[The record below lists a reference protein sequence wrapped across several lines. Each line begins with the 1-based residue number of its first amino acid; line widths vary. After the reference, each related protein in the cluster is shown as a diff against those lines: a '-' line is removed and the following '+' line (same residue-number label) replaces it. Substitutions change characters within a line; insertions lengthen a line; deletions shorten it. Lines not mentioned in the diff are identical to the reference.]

1 MKMKE
6 DNETKDEVKRLYR
19 SRENKVLAGV
29 CGGIAEYFNV
39 DPVWIRLVTVLL
51 MFADGVGFLVY
62 LIAWILIPI
71 NPYQAEPSDK
81 DKARKSGRIDRA
93 RDRMTR
99 VSGKIEKKAERLDER
114 FEAARKEKRDS
125 SGRFLLG
132 GLIVLFGVGL
142 LLKNLV
148 SWFKFGYIW
157 PIAVIAVGIFLLTR
171 RSK

>member
-6 DNETKDEVKRLYR
+6 DKQTGEDEVKRLYR
-19 SRENKVLAGV
+19 SRENRVLAGV

-39 DPVWIRLVTVLL
+39 DPVWIRLVAVLM

-62 LIAWILIPI
+62 LIAWILIPK
-71 NPYQAEPSDK
+71 NPYQADPEHD
-81 DKARKSGRIDRA
+81 DKARRTGKNMRHTMA
-93 RDRMTR
+93 R
-99 VSGKIEKKAERLDER
+99 VSDRIEKKAGRLEEK
-114 FEAARKEKRDS
+114 FAAAEAEKRGS
-125 SGRFLLG
+125 SGKFLFG
-132 GLIVLFGVGL
+132 CLIVLFGAGL